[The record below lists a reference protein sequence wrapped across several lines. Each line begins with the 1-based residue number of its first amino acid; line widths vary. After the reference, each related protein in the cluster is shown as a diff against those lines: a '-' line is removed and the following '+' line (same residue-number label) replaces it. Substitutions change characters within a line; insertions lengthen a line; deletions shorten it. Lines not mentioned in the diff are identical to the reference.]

1 MSSTLIYVVMKI
13 LKLIALFLIACSL
26 LFGGCHRKKRLVDFD
41 SDRWIEDRQGC
52 NAERILMK
60 DDLLKVKFK
69 LRGKSTSEI
78 SDILGKPD
86 AQELYQRNQK
96 YYIYYMEPG
105 PVCNNKENTTPL
117 CLYIRF
123 SAVGIASEITLRRN

>member
-1 MSSTLIYVVMKI
+1 MKMLRILAIFLFAATVM
-13 LKLIALFLIACSL
+13 LS
-26 LFGGCHRKKRLVDFD
+26 GCYRKKRLVDFD

-52 NAERILMK
+52 SSERILMK
-60 DDLLKVKFK
+60 DELLKVKFK

-78 SDILGKPD
+78 TDILGKPD

-96 YYIYYMEPG
+96 YYIYYLEPG
-105 PVCNNKENTTPL
+105 PNCTVKENTKPL

-123 SAVGIASEITLRRN
+123 SAVGIASEITLRRS

>member
-1 MSSTLIYVVMKI
+1 MKI
-13 LKLIALFLIACSL
+13 LRILAIFLFASAIL
-26 LFGGCHRKKRLVDFD
+26 LSGCHRKKRLVDFD

-60 DDLLKVKFK
+60 DELLKVKFK

-105 PVCNNKENTTPL
+105 PACEGSDNTAPL

-123 SAVGIASEITLRRN
+123 SAVGIASEITLRDI